1 MVREV
6 VDCAGI
12 GDSCCARNLQGLLGP
27 GRRAFLEAELSPSV
41 TKPLGFVCEKAEVS
55 RASSTQRL
63 LALQGLNWVR
73 AIGPPRTPH
82 LERESWRNIE
92 TCGYQ
97 YSRMT
102 SLFWG
107 ERFLPL
113 PKVGKLGSLSTE
125 SHRLTR
131 PGVRALCFTFSV
143 WGLAL
148 FCLLSTQ

>member
-41 TKPLGFVCEKAEVS
+41 TKPLGGVCEKAEVS

-73 AIGPPRTPH
+73 AIGPPELHTWKERAGEIFKPVGTSTP
-82 LERESWRNIE
+82 E
-92 TCGYQ
+92 
-97 YSRMT
+97 
-102 SLFWG
+102 
-107 ERFLPL
+107 
-113 PKVGKLGSLSTE
+113 
-125 SHRLTR
+125 
-131 PGVRALCFTFSV
+131 
-143 WGLAL
+143 
-148 FCLLSTQ
+148 